1 MAKQKKIV
9 YPVDKSAPVMFAAL
23 YLFLS
28 SSYGPFLIMENYMF
42 LFSIFYAF
50 MLIPIVIFSYLTGK
64 NIAIYCQSG
73 KNRSKAKWIVAIII
87 LNTCFILS
95 IHAIFNKYSGAFSL
109 IDAFTNAT
117 LVSVSLFIP
126 GLLASFRKYNVKA
139 IRRTNNSSKTKK
151 VTKRKRNKEEFEE
164 L

>member
-1 MAKQKKIV
+1 MTKQKKIV

-28 SSYGPFLIMENYMF
+28 SIYGSFLIMEYLYAL

-50 MLIPIVIFSYLTGK
+50 ILIPIVIFSYLTGK

-73 KNRSKAKWIVAIII
+73 KNRNKAKWIVAIII
-87 LNTCFILS
+87 LNICFILS
-95 IHAIFNKYSGAFSL
+95 IHTIFNKYSGDSSLNAF
-109 IDAFTNAT
+109 ANAT
-117 LVSVSLFIP
+117 LVSVFLFIP
-126 GLLASFRKYNVKA
+126 GLLASSRKYKVKS
-139 IRRTNNSSKTKK
+139 IKRINNSSKTKK

>member
-9 YPVDKSAPVMFAAL
+9 YPVDRSTPVMFAAL

-28 SSYGPFLIMENYMF
+28 SIYGSFMAMENNMYAILFLIC
-42 LFSIFYAF
+42 YAF

-73 KNRSKAKWIVAIII
+73 KNRNKAKWILTIII
-87 LNTCFILS
+87 LNICFILL
-95 IHAIFNKYSGAFSL
+95 IHAIFSKYSRDSSL
-109 IDAFTNAT
+109 NTFANAT
-117 LVSVSLFIP
+117 LVSVFLFIP
-126 GLLASFRKYNVKA
+126 GLLASSRKYKVKA
-139 IRRTNNSSKTKK
+139 IRRINNSSKTKK
-151 VTKRKRNKEEFEE
+151 VTKRNKEEFEE

>member
-1 MAKQKKIV
+1 MSKQKKIV
-9 YPVDKSAPVMFAAL
+9 YPVDRSVPVMFATL

-28 SSYGPFLIMENYMF
+28 SIYGSFLAMEDNMYAL

-73 KNRSKAKWIVAIII
+73 KNRNKAQWILAIII
-87 LNTCFILS
+87 LNICFILS
-95 IHAIFNKYSGAFSL
+95 IHAIFNKYSGDSSPNTFA
-109 IDAFTNAT
+109 NAT
-117 LVSVSLFIP
+117 LVSVFLFIP
-126 GLLASFRKYNVKA
+126 GLLASSRKYNVKA
-139 IRRTNNSSKTKK
+139 IRRINNSSKTKK
-151 VTKRKRNKEEFEE
+151 VTKRNKEEFEE

>member
-9 YPVDKSAPVMFAAL
+9 YPVDRSAPVMFAAL

-28 SSYGPFLIMENYMF
+28 SIYGSFLIMDNYMY

-73 KNRSKAKWIVAIII
+73 KNRSKAQWIVAIII
-87 LNTCFILS
+87 LNICFILS
-95 IHAIFNKYSGAFSL
+95 IHTFFDKYSGDSSL
-109 IDAFTNAT
+109 NTFANAT
-117 LVSVSLFIP
+117 LVSVFLFIP
-126 GLLASFRKYNVKA
+126 GLLASSRKYNVKA
-139 IRRTNNSSKTKK
+139 IRRINNSSKTKK